1 MYFKWFQIGEDWTS
15 CFQINESGKDF
26 RENSYG
32 ILFW

>member
-1 MYFKWFQIGEDWTS
+1 MFQIGEDWTS

-32 ILFW
+32 IFF